1 MLCDDLEECY
11 DGEWEGRSRG
21 WNICIYTADS
31 FCCTAGDNT
40 TAESNYTP
48 LKKCSDIVLNIHIS
62 SISYYDAV
70 DRLLQCYGLTFTS
83 NSRAPSA

>member
-48 LKKCSDIVLNIHIS
+48 LKTKKKRRRRKYLQINLPKDTKELYCKNYKMLMKEIEDHI
-62 SISYYDAV
+62 
-70 DRLLQCYGLTFTS
+70 
-83 NSRAPSA
+83 NK